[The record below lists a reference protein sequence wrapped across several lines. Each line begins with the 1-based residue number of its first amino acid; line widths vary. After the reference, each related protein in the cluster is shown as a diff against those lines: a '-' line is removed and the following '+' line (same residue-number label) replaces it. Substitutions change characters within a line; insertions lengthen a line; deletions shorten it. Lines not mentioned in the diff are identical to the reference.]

1 MTTLL
6 HWLCPS
12 TQATS
17 LFPWVPKLIPNG
29 AARGEIDPVGPAAA
43 AAAAAGAEKMF
54 ATMARRMV
62 DTQIILTS
70 MSLSVT

>member
-1 MTTLL
+1 MMTLL

-29 AARGEIDPVGPAAA
+29 AARGKIGPVVPAA
-43 AAAAAGAEKMF
+43 AAAAAGADKMF
-54 ATMARRMV
+54 ATTARRMV